1 MTGSDKELDAMIAE
15 ALDHEDRELLE
26 TFGAERG
33 YFAQAFALFGG
44 RLGWLMWL
52 AYILNIAGAGLAIWA
67 AWHLFTVTDPLAA
80 IRWGVATLAAMQFGL
95 FMKSVMGEQLQHN
108 RVIREVKRLELQLV
122 RSQARHGTPAG

>member
-15 ALDHEDRELLE
+15 ALDQEDRELLE
-26 TFGAERG
+26 TFGAEPG
-33 YFAQAFALFGG
+33 YFAQAFGLFGG

-52 AYILNIAGAGLAIWA
+52 TYILNIVAAGLALWA
-67 AWHLFTVTDPLAA
+67 AWHLLTATETLAA

-95 FMKSVMGEQLQHN
+95 FMKGMMGEQLQNN

-122 RSQARHGTPAG
+122 RSQARHGV